1 MVSKIFF
8 ILLIILLSMVGF
20 AAYQNPQTV
29 DFTILRGMTFH
40 VSLTVLVLFAF
51 CLGALIVLIVT
62 IIRDT
67 RRSFRLRKERK
78 NQRKEMEKLS
88 VYSAMLERLLWGNA
102 KEIENQLTRIGKDF
116 KQDERFLR
124 IKAELYKRRSQWAE
138 AYQIV
143 SQLRLAQD
151 PPKISTMME
160 EATLARK
167 AEMPDKARLIYRE
180 ILTLN
185 ATYLPALEGLREL
198 LEDEANWGEIIPI
211 QERILKSST
220 HKEEEKKRLLRYQV
234 KHAMEQIGSDQPEE
248 AWKGAEL
255 ARTLLK
261 KDPQNR
267 GLYVLLGHYYQ
278 KIEKPKDAVKIWE
291 KGFNKTKDPYFLTLI
306 EALLTDEGKENEG
319 LKRYG
324 KALRENPGD
333 IATAFFYA
341 RYCLENE
348 KADLAQKVI
357 EELPE
362 AARSYPAI
370 QLLKAKILAENGKKD
385 SAYETCSEVV
395 SREKWM
401 DLSLVCRACGHPVD
415 TWQSECPYCGAM
427 NSIAYNLP

>member
-29 DFTILRGMTFH
+29 DFTILHGMTFH

-78 NQRKEMEKLS
+78 NQRREMEKLS

-102 KEIENQLTRIGKDF
+102 KDIENRLTSISKDF

-124 IKAELYKRRSQWAE
+124 IKAELYKRRERWTE

-160 EATLARK
+160 EASLAQK
-167 AEMPDKARLIYRE
+167 AGMSDKARMIYKE

-185 ATYLPALEGLREL
+185 ATYLPALEGLRGV
-198 LEDEANWGEIIPI
+198 LEGAGNWEEIIPV
-211 QERILKSST
+211 QERILRVTSN
-220 HKEEEKKRLLRYQV
+220 KEEEKNRLARYRF
-234 KHAMEQIGSDQPEE
+234 KHAVQLIEADIPEK
-248 AWKGAEL
+248 AQKGAEL

-261 KDPQNR
+261 KNSQNR
-267 GLYVLLGHYYQ
+267 GLYVLLGHSYRRT
-278 KIEKPKDAVKIWE
+278 KRPKDALKIWE
-291 KGFNKTKDPYFLTLI
+291 KGFSKTKDPYFLTLI
-306 EALLTDEGKENEG
+306 EALLTEEGKGDEMI
-319 LKRYG
+319 KRYG
-324 KALRENPGD
+324 KALKEHPGD
-333 IATAFFYA
+333 IAITYFYA
-341 RYCLENE
+341 RYCLENG
-348 KADLAQKVI
+348 KAEMARKVV
-357 EELPE
+357 EDLPE
-362 AARSYPAI
+362 TARSYPFI
-370 QLLKAKILAENGKKD
+370 QLLEARILAEEGKKD
-385 SAYETCSEVV
+385 SAYETCSKVV
-395 SREKWM
+395 SREKWGE
-401 DLSLVCRACGHPVD
+401 LPLVCRSCGHAVEA
-415 TWQSECPYCGAM
+415 WQSECPHCGTV
-427 NSIAYNLP
+427 NSIGYDLP